1 MSARRILLVEDELP
15 IRQMLVFNLGRAG
28 YEVHEAGDSASARRQ
43 IADLRPDLLLVDWM
57 LPDSSGLEL
66 IRTLRREPSNR
77 EIPVIMLTAR
87 AEEHDRVLGL
97 DSGVDDYIT
106 KPFSPRELLSRV
118 HAVLR
123 RSAPAAD
130 EPLVAGELRLDPV
143 SHRVYAG
150 NREVGLGPSEYRLLK
165 FLMEN
170 PDRVYSRMQV
180 LDNVWGQNVYIEERT
195 VDVHIRRLRQVL
207 EDFAADHYVQT
218 VRGAGYRF
226 SVC

>member
-1 MSARRILLVEDELP
+1 MSKRVLVVDDDAPIRKMVCRIL
-15 IRQMLVFNLGRAG
+15 QLG
-28 YEVHEAGDSASARRQ
+28 
-43 IADLRPDLLLVDWM
+43 RPDLVLEQAEDGKQALDALEEQTYDLLILDFVMPVMGGLDVLKAVRERGLL
-57 LPDSSGLEL
+57 LP
-66 IRTLRREPSNR
+66 I
-77 EIPVIMLTAR
+77 IMLTAR
-87 AEEHDRVLGL
+87 ADERDRVLGL
-97 DSGVDDYIT
+97 DSGADDYIT

-118 HAVLR
+118 NAVLR

-150 NREVGLGPSEYRLLK
+150 EREIGLGPTEYRLLK

-170 PDRVYSRMQV
+170 PDRVYSRTQV
-180 LDNVWGQNVYIEERT
+180 LDNVWGQNVYVEERT